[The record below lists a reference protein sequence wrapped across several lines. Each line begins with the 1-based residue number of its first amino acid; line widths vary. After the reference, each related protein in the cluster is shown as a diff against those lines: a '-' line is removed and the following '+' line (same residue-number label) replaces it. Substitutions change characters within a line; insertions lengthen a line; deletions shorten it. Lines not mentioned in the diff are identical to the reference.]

1 MNAFRS
7 EVRKVFTT
15 KLWWGL
21 LLGAIVVAGG
31 IAALYA
37 AQIGA
42 DFTRNG
48 EANAVLAVASP
59 TAAQSVY
66 SGGFQANLLQLFPLA
81 LGVLMVTG
89 EFRHKTWT
97 ATVLAT
103 PRRWEISAAKIGAA
117 IVIGIVYGVV
127 CDVAAVVGG
136 GLVMSLAKHGS
147 FYLDSGDVWQTLALM
162 WLVFV
167 IWVLLGMGF
176 GLLLRNQ
183 IAAVFLALGLAFI
196 GDIVFTI
203 IFQLLKWG
211 SASALLPSSL
221 TRSTLNPQL
230 STIPDQHY
238 LSWWASA
245 LVLTAYGLGLAVV
258 GSIINQRKDV
268 L

>member
-7 EVRKVFTT
+7 ELRKVFTT

-21 LLGAIVVAGG
+21 LLGAIVVAAG
-31 IAALYA
+31 ISALYA

-42 DFTRNG
+42 DFTRR
-48 EANAVLAVASP
+48 ANTELAVVSP

-103 PRRWEISAAKIGAA
+103 PHRWQISVAKIGAA
-117 IVIGIVYGVV
+117 VVVGIVYGIV
-127 CDVAAVVGG
+127 CDIAAVIGG
-136 GLVMSLAKHGS
+136 GLVMTLVKHGS

-183 IAAVFLALGLAFI
+183 IAAVFLAIGLAFI
-196 GDIVFTI
+196 GDIIFTI
-203 IFQLLKWG
+203 IFQLLKWN
-211 SASALLPSSL
+211 SASEFLPSSL
-221 TRSTLNPQL
+221 TRSTLNPHL
-230 STIPDQHY
+230 
-238 LSWWASA
+238 ASA
-245 LVLTAYGLGLAVV
+245 PDGHYFTWWVSALILTAYGLGLATI